1 MKETAKPD
9 NVKLDERIDDNL
21 YKMQSMA
28 SSVGTE
34 STRLFTPHR
43 KSSRCKELREKFNP
57 INLCRI
63 SGISIVVLRTYRV
76 RQDKAQ
82 IDII

>member
-28 SSVGTE
+28 SSVGAE

-43 KSSRCKELREKFNP
+43 
-57 INLCRI
+57 
-63 SGISIVVLRTYRV
+63 
-76 RQDKAQ
+76 
-82 IDII
+82 